1 MVASVNT
8 QAQEVGEGNWYLG
21 QVRKD
26 AGNGTKFR
34 KMLSTYLKVSSPT
47 SGSGSAIK

>member
-21 QVRKD
+21 QVRKEV
-26 AGNGTKFR
+26 GNG
-34 KMLSTYLKVSSPT
+34 LS
-47 SGSGSAIK
+47 SGECRVLIQ